1 MNLSIIDKKCTLDYL
16 NNLIPK
22 QKKMLDGL
30 VDGGVMDIDSQI
42 ETIEY
47 TLQFIEKGSET
58 YDYDSIL
65 KVLNTWVE
73 NGKGH
78 IRLDMFQKEL
88 KESFVV

>member
-30 VDGGVMDIDSQI
+30 VDGGVMDIDRQI

>member
-47 TLQFIEKGSET
+47 TLQFIEKGAET

>member
-1 MNLSIIDKKCTLDYL
+1 MNLSILDKKCTLDYL

-22 QKKMLDGL
+22 QKKMLYGL
-30 VDGGVMDIDSQI
+30 VEGGVMDIDSQI

-47 TLQFIEKGSET
+47 TLDFIDKGNES

-65 KVLNTWVE
+65 KVLNTWVD
-73 NGKGH
+73 NGRGH
-78 IRLDMFQKEL
+78 IRLDKLQKEL